1 MAPTTKDMKCVD
13 PGTRAR
19 QDRADEADWNEYQ
32 RRNTYAT
39 RLERAWPITVLV
51 VLVGG
56 TYEWHAI
63 AAGKFSIDIDGFIFI
78 ALLAGMALHVR
89 PIAYV
94 HAFYVA
100 ARTTGPIL
108 LQFPIYGG
116 MMGIMAHTGL
126 AGLIAKMLF
135 TASTSHTLA
144 FWAFISS
151 CIISLFVPSGGGQ
164 WAVVGPVVIPAA
176 VSLGAGPGGCYRYGC
191 ANSQHDPAL
200 LGIACRAP
208 CRSPGRLSWHRCFS
222 LPRGMSP
229 TQLPR
234 PTLTRNAAYGSS
246 GSAA

>member
-1 MAPTTKDMKCVD
+1 MKCVD
-13 PGTRAR
+13 PGTLAR

-56 TYEWHAI
+56 TYEWHAV
-63 AAGKFSIDIDGFIFI
+63 ATGKFSIDIDGFIFL
-78 ALLAGMALHVR
+78 ALLAGMAFARETNCVR
-89 PIAYV
+89 ACV
-94 HAFYVA
+94 LRGCAND
-100 ARTTGPIL
+100 RTD
-108 LQFPIYGG
+108 
-116 MMGIMAHTGL
+116 
-126 AGLIAKMLF
+126 
-135 TASTSHTLA
+135 S
-144 FWAFISS
+144 
-151 CIISLFVPSGGGQ
+151 
-164 WAVVGPVVIPAA
+164 AA
-176 VSLGAGPGGCYRYGC
+176 VSDLRRHYGDHGAHRFGGSHRQNALHSFNQPYPRFLGLYLLLHHQPLRTVRRRPVGRGGVGCCSGSSWSGRGPGLGSRCYRYGC